1 MSTDRALALGALAV
15 AIGALAL
22 ALWFGVFIRR
32 LRRAQDTLMS
42 GAPVDL
48 VDFAVGMQAR
58 QEHVESEVERLQAI
72 VEQARDHVSAGLH
85 RRALV
90 RFDAYEHASGRHSS
104 SLALLDESGSGF
116 VVTAIHDRSYAR
128 VFVKEVSARAP
139 IEGELAPEELEAI
152 AQAMA

>member
-1 MSTDRALALGALAV
+1 MATDRALAIGALAI
-15 AIGALAL
+15 ALCALAL

-58 QEHVESEVERLQAI
+58 QEHVEAEVARLQGI
-72 VEQARDHVSAGLH
+72 VEQARGDVSAGLH

-104 SLALLDESGSGF
+104 SLALLDRGGSGF

-128 VFVKEVSARAP
+128 VFVKEVREREP

>member
-1 MSTDRALALGALAV
+1 MSTDRAIALAALALAV
-15 AIGALAL
+15 AALAL

-58 QEHVESEVERLQAI
+58 QEHVEAEVARLAAI
-72 VEQARDHVSAGLH
+72 VEQARGDVSAGLH

-104 SLALLDESGSGF
+104 SLALLDEAGSGF
-116 VVTAIHDRSYAR
+116 IVTAIHDRSYAR
-128 VFVKEVSARAP
+128 VFVKEVRAGEP
-139 IEGELAPEELEAI
+139 TEGELAPEELQAI